1 MKKTK
6 TTKRVTETT
15 HAIKDRMNDRIV
27 AYQSL
32 DEMANDVRG
41 VLKAIIAKDGEYS
54 TQEASVI
61 SKLYNSELTRTKL
74 LVEVHKLTNKSN
86 KASSAEI
93 LQLNQ

>member
-6 TTKRVTETT
+6 TTKRITET
-15 HAIKDRMNDRIV
+15 HATDDRIV

-41 VLKAIIAKDGEYS
+41 VLKAVIAKNGEYS

>member
-6 TTKRVTETT
+6 TPKKVTGTT
-15 HAIKDRMNDRIV
+15 HAINEKMDERMV
-27 AYQSL
+27 AYKSL

>member
-6 TTKRVTETT
+6 TPKKVTGST
-15 HAIKDRMNDRIV
+15 HVIEERMV
-27 AYQSL
+27 AYKSL

>member
-6 TTKRVTETT
+6 TPKKVTETT
-15 HAIKDRMNDRIV
+15 HAINERIDERMV
-27 AYQSL
+27 AYKSL

>member
-6 TTKRVTETT
+6 TTKRVTET
-15 HAIKDRMNDRIV
+15 HMADNRLV

-41 VLKAIIAKDGEYS
+41 VLKAVIAKNGEYS

-74 LVEVHKLTNKSN
+74 QIEVHKLANICN
-86 KASSAEI
+86 KASSDEI
-93 LQLNQ
+93 LRLSQ

>member
-6 TTKRVTETT
+6 ETKRITETHIT
-15 HAIKDRMNDRIV
+15 ANRII

-32 DEMANDVRG
+32 DDMANDVRG
-41 VLKAIIAKDGEYS
+41 VLKAVIAKNGEYS

>member
-1 MKKTK
+1 MKRTK
-6 TTKRVTETT
+6 TTKRATE
-15 HAIKDRMNDRIV
+15 AIHSTDDRMV

>member
-6 TTKRVTETT
+6 KTTETT
-15 HAIKDRMNDRIV
+15 TTTYSREV

-41 VLKAIIAKDGEYS
+41 VLKAVIAKNGEYS

>member
-6 TTKRVTETT
+6 TTKRAIETT
-15 HAIKDRMNDRIV
+15 HTTDSRMV

>member
-6 TTKRVTETT
+6 TTKRSTDTI
-15 HAIKDRMNDRIV
+15 HATDDRMV

>member
-6 TTKRVTETT
+6 STKRATETI
-15 HAIKDRMNDRIV
+15 HATDDRMV

>member
-15 HAIKDRMNDRIV
+15 HAINERMV

>member
-6 TTKRVTETT
+6 TTKRAIETT
-15 HAIKDRMNDRIV
+15 HKTDSRIV

-41 VLKAIIAKDGEYS
+41 VLKAVIAKNGEYS

>member
-6 TTKRVTETT
+6 ETKRATETHIT
-15 HAIKDRMNDRIV
+15 DARVV

-32 DEMANDVRG
+32 DDMANDVRG
-41 VLKAIIAKDGEYS
+41 VLKAVIAKNGEYS

-74 LVEVHKLTNKSN
+74 LIEVHKLTNKSN
-86 KASSAEI
+86 KASSDEI
-93 LQLNQ
+93 LRLNQ

>member
-6 TTKRVTETT
+6 TTKRATET
-15 HAIKDRMNDRIV
+15 HIADARVV

-32 DEMANDVRG
+32 DDMANDVRG
-41 VLKAIIAKDGEYS
+41 VLKAVIAKNGEYS

>member
-6 TTKRVTETT
+6 TTKRITET
-15 HAIKDRMNDRIV
+15 HATDDRMV

-41 VLKAIIAKDGEYS
+41 VLKAVIAKNGEYS

>member
-6 TTKRVTETT
+6 TTKRATETHVT
-15 HAIKDRMNDRIV
+15 NDRLI

-32 DEMANDVRG
+32 DDMANDVRG
-41 VLKAIIAKDGEYS
+41 VLKAVIAKNGEYS

>member
-15 HAIKDRMNDRIV
+15 RAIDTRMV

-86 KASSAEI
+86 KACSAEI

>member
-6 TTKRVTETT
+6 TTKRTT
-15 HAIKDRMNDRIV
+15 DTIHATDDRMV

>member
-6 TTKRVTETT
+6 TTQRVTETT
-15 HAIKDRMNDRIV
+15 HAIKDRMV

>member
-15 HAIKDRMNDRIV
+15 RAIDTRMV